1 MPAGETVTL
10 AIEERVAQHYARPE
24 LERAIF
30 GALRGSG
37 KDVDRLTPVDLATVD
52 ELHIGGRQ
60 ATIDLATQLE
70 ITPAMHILDVGCGIG
85 GPARFFAEARGCRV
99 TGIDLTVDYVRVAEA
114 LTRRVGLADRVSFR
128 HGSALALPFAPM
140 TFDGAYMIYVG
151 MNIADKAR
159 LFTEVRRVLKAGSV
173 FAVYDVMRVGE
184 EEVTYP
190 LPCASSAETCF
201 IARPKEYLRGLDVAG
216 FEVVGTRD
224 RLELARD
231 FCRALTRLSAA
242 GGPPALDVHLLL
254 KGDGPRVLA
263 NVTRLFERGVLA
275 PIQIIA
281 RAREGGF
288 GALTGRGPARRRA
301 GRRLSARAGRGA
313 PGRR

>member
-1 MPAGETVTL
+1 MPAGEDVTL
-10 AIEERVAQHYARPE
+10 AIEERVAEHYARPE
-24 LERAIF
+24 LERAIL

-37 KDVDRLTPVDLATVD
+37 KDVNRLTPVDLATVD

-60 ATIDLATQLE
+60 ATMDLATQLE

-114 LTRRVGLADRVSFR
+114 LTRRVGLADLVSFR
-128 HGSALALPFAPM
+128 HGSALVLPFAPM

-173 FAVYDVMRVGE
+173 FAVYDVMRIGE

-201 IARPKEYLRGLDVAG
+201 IARPEEYLRGLDVAG

-231 FCRALTRLSAA
+231 FCREMARLSAA

-263 NVTRLFERGVLA
+263 NVTKLFERGVLA
-275 PIQIIA
+275 PIQVIA
-281 RAREGGF
+281 RARE
-288 GALTGRGPARRRA
+288 AD
-301 GRRLSARAGRGA
+301 SAR
-313 PGRR
+313 